1 MSTSVPTD
9 NVNPLHVSPEPRTVG
24 SAIINILRG
33 AAIGMAELV
42 PGVSG
47 GTLALVVGIYEKAL
61 ASADNLTKGKFK
73 QVDWFLLGF
82 VALGMF
88 GVVFTMAGVMA
99 NFVENHSVYA
109 RGLFFGMVALS
120 ILVPIRMIDK
130 ADFQRL
136 KIPVLATMAVIAV
149 FMFWLSGLGSTTVS
163 NPPLWIFFP
172 AAAIAVCALVLPG
185 VSGSFLLLVMGLY
198 THVLDA
204 VDQRNFA
211 LLAVFALGAITGLAL
226 FIKVLTWMLSSHR
239 TLTLAA
245 MTGFLIG
252 SLRALWPWQ
261 DANRNLQAPS
271 DPIWSVVGLIL
282 VGAALV
288 GALLVVEKRYGKT
301 ND

>member
-1 MSTSVPTD
+1 MSTRVPTD
-9 NVNPLHVSPEPRTVG
+9 NFNPLHVSPEPRTVG
-24 SAIINILRG
+24 SAVINTLRG
-33 AAIGMAELV
+33 AVIGMAELV

-61 ASADNLTKGKFK
+61 TSANNLTKGKFK

-82 VALGMF
+82 VALGML

-109 RGLFFGMVALS
+109 RGLFFGMVAVS
-120 ILVPIRMIDK
+120 ILVPILMINK
-130 ADFQRL
+130 ADFQRHKVPAL
-136 KIPVLATMAVIAV
+136 VTLVAVAV
-149 FMFWLSGLGSTTVS
+149 FMFWLSGLGSTTVG

-198 THVLDA
+198 THVMDA
-204 VDQRNFA
+204 VDQKNVA

-226 FIKVLTWMLSSHR
+226 FIKVLTWLLSSHR

-261 DANRNLQAPS
+261 DADRNLQAPS